1 MPRKKVETE
10 VIDDEQ
16 ALEAPDAPSAT
27 EPPPNPPPPEESPR
41 PRRARAPKKAEPP
54 GEATVIAAASAEL
67 PPKPP
72 PRARAAPVLT
82 IEAGGSVETPE
93 DQAEQVWHE
102 IRNALRTRKILT
114 GTLGGMERGD
124 NGSVIAVA
132 DYKGLRVAIPLAEM
146 MINLTEDGGQR
157 GEMLLR
163 QSKILGNSLGAE
175 IDFIVKGADT
185 KTRSVVASRK
195 DAMLKKR
202 KLFYFDA
209 ELSKLPRVHE
219 GRIVQARVIA
229 VAEKVVRVEIFGAEC
244 AILARDLS
252 YDWIGD
258 ARDYYHVGDETLVRV
273 LEVKGDSPEGLRVR
287 ADVKSVADNA
297 ARDNLEKCKV
307 QGKYAGKVTD
317 VRRGSVFLRLGLG
330 VNAIAHTCYD
340 NRMPGKKD
348 DVSFVV
354 THLDRER
361 NVAMGIITRII
372 KQNL

>member
-1 MPRKKVETE
+1 MPRKKAETE
-10 VIDDEQ
+10 VIEDEQ
-16 ALEAPDAPSAT
+16 TLEQAQDIPLP
-27 EPPPNPPPPEESPR
+27 EEVPPVPPPPEEPPR

-54 GEATVIAAASAEL
+54 GETAVIAAASAEL
-67 PPKPP
+67 PSEKPPFRPP

-82 IEAGGSVETPE
+82 IEAGGSIETPE
-93 DQAEQVWHE
+93 DQIEQIWHE

-114 GTLGGMERGD
+114 GSLGGME
-124 NGSVIAVA
+124 
-132 DYKGLRVAIPLAEM
+132 
-146 MINLTEDGGQR
+146 R

-163 QSKILGNSLGAE
+163 QSKILGNALGAE

-185 KTRSVVASRK
+185 KTRSIVASRR

-202 KLFYFDA
+202 KLFYFDFDA
-209 ELSKLPRVHE
+209 KISKLPRVHA
-219 GRIVQARVIA
+219 GRIVQARVVA
-229 VAEKVVRVEIFGAEC
+229 VAEKAVRVEIFGAEC

-258 ARDYYHVGDETLVRV
+258 ARDYYHVGDEILVKI
-273 LEVKGDSPEGLRVR
+273 LEVRGDTPEDLRVR
-287 ADVKSVADNA
+287 ADVKSIAENA

-317 VRRGSVFLRLGLG
+317 VRRGSVFLRLGIG

-372 KQNL
+372 KQNI

>member
-1 MPRKKVETE
+1 MPRKKAETE
-10 VIDDEQ
+10 VIEDEQ
-16 ALEAPDAPSAT
+16 ALEPVEEAPVAEAPPV
-27 EPPPNPPPPEESPR
+27 PPPAEEPPR

-54 GEATVIAAASAEL
+54 GETAVVPPEL
-67 PPKPP
+67 PPPKPP
-72 PRARAAPVLT
+72 PRTRAVLT
-82 IEAGGSVETPE
+82 IEAGGSIETPE

-114 GTLGGMERGD
+114 GSLGGMERGD
-124 NGSVIAVA
+124 SGSVIAVA
-132 DYKGLRVAIPLAEM
+132 DYKGLRVAIPLSEM
-146 MINLTEDGGQR
+146 MIDLAEDGGRR
-157 GEMLLR
+157 GEMPLR
-163 QSKILGNSLGAE
+163 QSKILGNALGAE

-185 KTRSVVASRK
+185 KTRSVVASRR

-202 KLFYFDA
+202 KLFYFDFDA
-209 ELSKLPRVHE
+209 KISKLPRVYE
-219 GRIVQARVIA
+219 GRIVQARVVA

-244 AILARDLS
+244 AVLARDLS

-258 ARDYYHVGDETLVRV
+258 ARDYYHVGDEILVKI
-273 LEVKGDSPEGLRVR
+273 LEVRGDSPEDLRVR
-287 ADVKSVADNA
+287 ADVRSIAENA

-317 VRRGSVFLRLGLG
+317 VRRGSVFLRLGIG

-372 KQNL
+372 KQNI